1 MKSHF
6 KINFWTLQLSIT
18 HKKQLYAVFL
28 FMNIRKL
35 NLPISSIGHVWC
47 WKLFRMRLN
56 HPQIYTQTL
65 QWKYK
70 PSIKRCGKWN
80 KKTASQ
86 FFKFKFKI
94 NFTFCMSKNSGHL
107 LSDKGESRGV
117 YSGKSDCLVLPKTG
131 KKLQVFGLKPMKE
144 QS

>member
-1 MKSHF
+1 MKSHS
-6 KINFWTLQLSIT
+6 KINFWTEQLSIT

-28 FMNIRKL
+28 FMDTRKL

-47 WKLFRMRLN
+47 WKLFRMWSKVKLN

-80 KKTASQ
+80 KKSASQ
-86 FFKFKFKI
+86 FFKFIVFI
-94 NFTFCMSKNSGHL
+94 CSSGQYYWHW
-107 LSDKGESRGV
+107 
-117 YSGKSDCLVLPKTG
+117 YSTHCASNNIICSGFIWVNREDMITWYPVRISERT
-131 KKLQVFGLKPMKE
+131 
-144 QS
+144 